1 VREVSAKVRPT
12 VDGDFSFRDY
22 RARVLDHRIGH
33 FLRQRV
39 VVARL
44 VYRIRGR
51 RLLRFL
57 WRNFGPLVG
66 WLAEHHLVDW
76 GE

>member
-1 VREVSAKVRPT
+1 VA
-12 VDGDFSFRDY
+12 
-22 RARVLDHRIGH
+22 
-33 FLRQRV
+33 
-39 VVARL
+39 VARL
-44 VYRIRGR
+44 VYHIQGR

-57 WRNFGPLVG
+57 WRNFGSLAG

>member
-33 FLRQRV
+33 FLRRRV

-44 VYRIRGR
+44 VYRIQGR

-57 WRNFGPLVG
+57 WRNFGSLAG